1 MRRFDDGR
9 KLQPLLQDVI
19 VALGGRDG
27 GHLLIA
33 GREDDAPTGEGIE
46 RLQQIIVAVA
56 GNVFELIKKPRPRNR
71 FMPQIRNGKFA
82 DAEVP
87 VGMSRPLNLKRL
99 AKIKRRLDLLA
110 HQLVENDAIVNA
122 MNRD

>member
-1 MRRFDDGR
+1 M
-9 KLQPLLQDVI
+9 
-19 VALGGRDG
+19 ALGGRDG

-46 RLQQIIVAVA
+46 RRQQIIVAVA
-56 GNVFELIKKPRPRNR
+56 GNVFELIKKPRPRNG
-71 FMPQIRNGKFA
+71 FMPQIWNGKFA

-110 HQLVENDAIVNA
+110 HQLVENDAIVDA